1 MRRSKIESS
10 EKAVVGQCKNS
21 CRTAKFFA
29 TAEGLLLAIVF
40 QIEFQSKQDIRLLY
54 LHIER
59 TNMCTWSNFFVYKLL
74 SNIVHTVCTT

>member
-29 TAEGLLLAIVF
+29 TVEGLLLAIVF
-40 QIEFQSKQDIRLLY
+40 QIEFQS
-54 LHIER
+54 
-59 TNMCTWSNFFVYKLL
+59 
-74 SNIVHTVCTT
+74 